1 MKLQHSVAIHSE
13 HIPVPAKQVNTGEKL
28 RILSFNIQTGISTEK
43 YHHYLT
49 KAWKHVL
56 PHPKRF
62 RNLDRIAELVRDYDL
77 VGLQEVDAGSL
88 RCGFINLTE
97 YVARRSDFPFWYD
110 QTNRKLGG
118 VAKHAIGMLS
128 RFQCSE
134 IIEHRLPGP
143 IPGRGALSMRFGQ
156 GEDALLVMIIHLAL
170 GKRAR
175 LQQLDYIAEQ
185 MSDTKHVI
193 LMGDMNFHSESDEM
207 EFLIERTLMKEPIHG
222 LHTWPSWRPR
232 KSIDHILVSPTVQVD
247 HVRVLDFPVSDHLP
261 ISMEV
266 TLPQSVVIR

>member
-1 MKLQHSVAIHSE
+1 MKIPRSVAISAE
-13 HIPVPAKQVNTGEKL
+13 HVPDATATGNTGQKL
-28 RILSFNIQTGISTEK
+28 RILSFNIQTGITTER
-43 YHHYLT
+43 YHHYFT

-62 RNLDRIAELVRDYDL
+62 RNLDRIADFVREYDL

-88 RCGFINLTE
+88 RCGFVNLTE
-97 YVARRSDFPFWYD
+97 YVAHRAGFPFWYD

-118 VAKHAIGMLS
+118 VARHAIGMLS
-128 RFQCSE
+128 RFQCAE

-156 GEDALLVMIIHLAL
+156 GDDALLVMIIHLAL
-170 GKRAR
+170 GKRTR
-175 LQQLDYIAEQ
+175 LMQLDYIAEQ
-185 MSDTKHVI
+185 VNNAKHVI

-207 EFLIERTLMKEPIHG
+207 EFLINRTLMTEPIHG

-232 KSIDHILVSPTVQVD
+232 KSIDHILVSPTMQVD
-247 HVRVLDFPVSDHLP
+247 HIRVLDFPVSDHLP
-261 ISMEV
+261 ISMEI
-266 TLPQSVVIR
+266 TLPEAVVVC